1 MYLLLYLFLHE
12 EHVHLL
18 AKGLGH
24 FLQQLLDLERPLE
37 RDDPG
42 KQKNVCGVRGWR
54 QQPLF
59 CLPTRAQIT
68 ENSKIVADLR
78 QHLLIVDRLL
88 PIFRHYDRKEKVN

>member
-1 MYLLLYLFLHE
+1 MYSLLYLFLHE

-42 KQKNVCGVRGWR
+42 KQKNVGGVRGWR
-54 QQPLF
+54 Q
-59 CLPTRAQIT
+59 
-68 ENSKIVADLR
+68 
-78 QHLLIVDRLL
+78 
-88 PIFRHYDRKEKVN
+88 